1 MVIFVTGALGQLGRD
16 LVPQLLS
23 RGHSVIA
30 SDLAPTQTVLPEG
43 AHYICLDLT
52 DAEAVARTLRDAA
65 PQALIHCAAW
75 TAVDAAED
83 PENTETV
90 RRVNADA
97 TRNLALACR
106 ELGCKLLYLSTDYVF
121 SGLGTSPW
129 DPDCREFDPRNVYG
143 RTKLAGEQAVRE
155 LTDRHFI
162 VRIAWVFGKHGNN
175 FVATMLRLGSKLD
188 SLRVVCDQIGTPT
201 YTPDLARLLA
211 DMVETD
217 RYGTYHATNE
227 GGFISWHDF
236 ACEIF
241 RQAGMNVRVQAVTT
255 EEYGISKAER
265 PRNSRLDKSKLT
277 QMGFRP
283 LPHWQDALKRYLKEL
298 EE

>member
-1 MVIFVTGALGQLGRD
+1 MDIFVTGALGQLGQD

-23 RGHSVIA
+23 RGHRVIA
-30 SDLAPTQTVLPEG
+30 TDLAPVHPRLPEG
-43 AHYICLDLT
+43 ASYLSVDLT
-52 DAEAVARTLRDAA
+52 DAEAVAGAMRTAA
-65 PQALIHCAAW
+65 PQAVIHCAAW

-83 PENTETV
+83 PENFQKV
-90 RRVNADA
+90 WQINSQA

-106 ELGCKLLYLSTDYVF
+106 DLGCKMAYLSTDYVF
-121 SGLGTSPW
+121 SGRGETPW
-129 DPDCREFDPRNVYG
+129 EADCLDFDPQNVYG
-143 RTKLAGEQAVRE
+143 QTKLAGEQAVRE
-155 LTDRHFI
+155 LTQKHFI
-162 VRIAWVFGKHGNN
+162 VRTAWVFGKHGGN
-175 FVATMLRLGSKLD
+175 FVSTMLRLGKKLD

-211 DMVETD
+211 DMIETEH
-217 RYGTYHATNE
+217 YGTYHATNE
-227 GGFISWHDF
+227 GGFLSWYDF

-241 RQAGMNVRVQAVTT
+241 RQAGMEVRVSPVTT
-255 EEYGISKAER
+255 EEYGESKALR
-265 PRNSRLDKSKLT
+265 PKNSRLSKGKLT